1 MGIGSPF
8 NQQLLSAL
16 SDGGDKQIAQQQ
28 LGPLDP
34 TPDLR
39 QMGGAWTMAKQTPP
53 PGSPGSDQPP
63 TLPPAFNQPAT
74 NVPSSGMDGYP
85 TAQSYAQTG
94 NPMTQQL
101 GFPSGQNNA
110 STPSGGSGSGGVFSG
125 GGGGKQSLSLG
136 QVGLTFDP
144 SGGGGGATQSFAGGG
159 IASLGA
165 GNMGF
170 MHPAMGGVSQQE
182 ETREID
188 IINAY
193 FRQANIP
200 PQQSIR
206 LLQAAVQSG
215 VQFKRAGNTMMG
227 FKPLP
232 PSSAQ
237 VYFFSIDPPPA
248 FAQAAKQ
255 LLGGLKQSG
264 VQSIYMNKVDP
275 TIMQTLQSI
284 GVAAQQSDRP
294 EYKVKAAI

>member
-1 MGIGSPF
+1 MEQAQP
-8 NQQLLSAL
+8 QQ
-16 SDGGDKQIAQQQ
+16 
-28 LGPLDP
+28 
-34 TPDLR
+34 
-39 QMGGAWTMAKQTPP
+39 
-53 PGSPGSDQPP
+53 
-63 TLPPAFNQPAT
+63 
-74 NVPSSGMDGYP
+74 
-85 TAQSYAQTG
+85 
-94 NPMTQQL
+94 
-101 GFPSGQNNA
+101 
-110 STPSGGSGSGGVFSG
+110 
-125 GGGGKQSLSLG
+125 
-136 QVGLTFDP
+136 
-144 SGGGGGATQSFAGGG
+144 G

-170 MHPAMGGVSQQE
+170 MRPAMGGVSQQE
-182 ETREID
+182 AVREID

-200 PQQSIR
+200 PQQSLK

-255 LLGGLKQSG
+255 LLGGLKQAG
-264 VQSIYMNKVDP
+264 VQAIYMNKVDP
-275 TIMQTLQSI
+275 MIMQTLQSI

>member
-1 MGIGSPF
+1 LYQHYHNDII
-8 NQQLLSAL
+8 
-16 SDGGDKQIAQQQ
+16 DKTHRIEVHMAIAQPQQ
-28 LGPLDP
+28 
-34 TPDLR
+34 
-39 QMGGAWTMAKQTPP
+39 
-53 PGSPGSDQPP
+53 
-63 TLPPAFNQPAT
+63 
-74 NVPSSGMDGYP
+74 
-85 TAQSYAQTG
+85 
-94 NPMTQQL
+94 
-101 GFPSGQNNA
+101 
-110 STPSGGSGSGGVFSG
+110 
-125 GGGGKQSLSLG
+125 
-136 QVGLTFDP
+136 
-144 SGGGGGATQSFAGGG
+144 G

-165 GNMGF
+165 ENMEF
-170 MHPAMGGVSQQE
+170 LRPAMVGVSRQE

-215 VQFKRAGNTMMG
+215 VQFKRSGNTMMG

-248 FAQAAKQ
+248 FTEAAKQ

-275 TIMQTLQSI
+275 TIMQALQSI

-294 EYKVKAAI
+294 EYKVKAAL